1 MGNNAS
7 VPISYPTNLENP
19 PCHNRPGVK
28 KSSLPGL
35 APDSHP
41 ALAPPVWRRA
51 SEPTISPRRKSI
63 LRKNNR
69 RRSDEEREANSKLKQ
84 PEMPT
89 LVIEGAEVGDR
100 NSQDS
105 YEGLMIRVGER
116 KFSRAQP
123 VDTGDALEALER
135 ITRAASF
142 SSPPTEKEKTGLG
155 FTIVDGVKPNRSPV
169 PFSFDVNYRLDS
181 PRATNT
187 FQPSPSLRPFR
198 HLQQSDDISPHDSPV
213 ARYPL
218 SPISHWS
225 DSSACGL
232 TPPQT
237 FQSFRN
243 SVNLPKTI
251 NRYSNLFNS
260 SSGDSAT
267 PSPQGSSLDL
277 PMEGRSPARSRLGG
291 MWKGN
296 RGKKGKGKAKGL
308 GEIVVVKAERV
319 GSSRYSELRAA
330 AGRASEARSSSASSS
345 LPTSPDN
352 NATSSSRSSSRLDRA
367 SWIHLDPVPASAPS
381 PNSRRHSSPDPQ
393 LVALV
398 AASPE
403 LTFAGPNDNIFVPV
417 DSDNPPG
424 AANPAPAKI
433 STRLPSGHP
442 AAFHLRRF
450 QQQQRQSPP
459 TAIRRPRLSEVDRSS
474 SYTSAHRSSAYTT
487 NSRHSVVSEA
497 ESTSSAL
504 QATVQQGFRTSRVGS
519 VAIPLSDVV
528 QAEPVPLP
536 SSAPNDPS
544 RRPSVASAVDW
555 TQNRRPSQA
564 SALSFPRSESPG
576 CPRTVAGRQLSITST
591 FFGDSPSSQE
601 SSPPPLPLPPHELDF
616 RGYSLTSDNSARPSR
631 PPSLDLDLYGARSST
646 PNSLP
651 ALTSATSATFSTRSS
666 MDPCPSLQV
675 PIRPYGR
682 LSLEQPDLSIS
693 SFAKPL
699 APALPHQPIDF
710 SNFSLSPW
718 TRGKSASPPPHSR
731 HLSPT
736 APADAEWPFHHR
748 QETKE
753 ISQLKEYSW
762 NRASAGDARLNSS
775 ALEDRRE
782 TYPRSSPPRATK
794 QNVFDT
800 LIQQAMY
807 RNGYPKEERKRG
819 LSREE
824 VSIWLGD
831 H

>member
-7 VPISYPTNLENP
+7 VPISYPKNQDFP
-19 PCHNRPGVK
+19 PTRNRPGIK

-35 APDSHP
+35 TPPSPPTSTPP
-41 ALAPPVWRRA
+41 AWRRA
-51 SEPTISPRRKSI
+51 SEPTILPRRKSL
-63 LRKNNR
+63 LRKNIR
-69 RRSDEEREANSKLKQ
+69 RRSDEEREAQVKLMQTK
-84 PEMPT
+84 MPT
-89 LVIEGAEVGDR
+89 LVIGGVETKDR
-100 NSQDS
+100 TSQDS
-105 YEGLMIRVGER
+105 YEEGLMIRVGQR

-123 VDTGDALEALER
+123 VDTEDALEALER

-142 SSPPTEKEKTGLG
+142 SSPPIETQKTGLG
-155 FTIVDGVKPNRSPV
+155 FTIVESTKPDRPPV

-181 PRATNT
+181 PRPTNT

-198 HLQQSDDISPHDSPV
+198 HLHQSDDISPHESPV
-213 ARYPL
+213 SRLPL
-218 SPISHWS
+218 SPISQWS

-260 SSGDSAT
+260 SSGGSAT
-267 PSPQGSSLDL
+267 PSPQGSSVDL
-277 PMEGRSPARSRLGG
+277 PMEAHSPRRSKLGG

-296 RGKKGKGKAKGL
+296 RGKKGRGGKGKGV

-330 AGRASEARSSSASSS
+330 AGRASKARSSSASSD
-345 LPTSPDN
+345 LAESPDDN
-352 NATSSSRSSSRLDRA
+352 EPSSSRPSSRLDQA
-367 SWIHLDPVPASAPS
+367 SWLQLDPAAESFPP
-381 PNSRRHSSPDPQ
+381 PNSRRRHSSPDPQ
-393 LVALV
+393 IVALV

-403 LTFAGPNDNIFVPV
+403 LTFAGPNDNIFVPM
-417 DSDNPPG
+417 DSENPPF
-424 AANPAPAKI
+424 AANPTPAKI

-442 AAFHLRRF
+442 AAYHLRRF
-450 QQQQRQSPP
+450 NQQQRQSPP
-459 TAIRRPRLSEVDRSS
+459 TPTRRLRLSEIDRSS
-474 SYTSAHRSSAYTT
+474 SYTSAQRSSAYTT
-487 NSRHSVVSEA
+487 NSRHSVVSEV

-519 VAIPLSDVV
+519 VAIPLSELV
-528 QAEPVPLP
+528 QAEPVLLP
-536 SSAPNDPS
+536 SSTLDDHS
-544 RRPSVASAVDW
+544 RRLSVTSAVDW
-555 TQNRRPSQA
+555 TQSRRPSQV
-564 SALSFPRSESPG
+564 SALSFPRSDSPG
-576 CPRTVAGRQLSITST
+576 CPRTVVGRQLSITST

-601 SSPPPLPLPPHELDF
+601 SSPPPLPLPPRDIDF
-616 RGYSLTSDNSARPSR
+616 RGYSLTSNTSARPSR
-631 PPSLDLDLYGARSST
+631 PPSLDLDLPGARSST

-675 PIRPYGR
+675 PIRPCGR
-682 LSLEQPDLSIS
+682 LSLEQPDLSIPS
-693 SFAKPL
+693 SAT
-699 APALPHQPIDF
+699 PARPHQPIDF

-718 TRGKSASPPPHSR
+718 KHSQSTTPPPNSHN
-731 HLSPT
+731 LSPT
-736 APADAEWPFHHR
+736 APLGVESAPHR

-753 ISQLKEYSW
+753 TSQLKEYSW
-762 NRASAGDARLNSS
+762 NRASAGDARPNAT

-782 TYPRSSPPRATK
+782 TYPRSSPPRTNK

-800 LIQQAMY
+800 LVQQAMD
-807 RNGYPKEERKRG
+807 RNGYPQERKRG